1 MFFSDDRKNSIKNCL
16 KSLFSSLGEIFQ
28 IVIIALLIVIPIR
41 YFLFQPFFVRG
52 HSMETCFYNGDYLI
66 VDQISYRI
74 RDPQRGEVIVFKYP
88 LNPAVRYIKRIVG
101 LPGETIEI
109 EEGKIKITLGS
120 QSRFLDESD
129 YISEYQKTEGHTKT
143 VLGDYEYFVLGDNR
157 PVSSDS
163 RKWGSLNKDDIIG
176 RVYLRAWP
184 VDAWA
189 QIEAPNY

>member
-1 MFFSDDRKNSIKNCL
+1 MFLSNNRRGVIKNCL
-16 KSLFSSLGEIFQ
+16 RSLFSSLGEIFQ

-52 HSMETCFYNGDYLI
+52 HSMEPCFHNGDYLI

-74 RDPQRGEVIVFKYP
+74 REPQRGEVIVFKYP
-88 LNPAVRYIKRIVG
+88 LNPSVRYIKRIVG

-109 EEGKIKITLGS
+109 EEGKVKITENS
-120 QSRFLDESD
+120 QSRFLNESD
-129 YISEYQKTEGHTKT
+129 YLAEYMETRGHTKI
-143 VLGDYEYFVLGDNR
+143 VLGGHEYFVLGDNR
-157 PVSSDS
+157 SVSSDS
-163 RKWGSLNKDDIIG
+163 RRWGTLGKEDIIG